1 MSRLSPL
8 LPENGDGIKRNSL
21 LCISDFIYW
30 LSKNKPDV
38 FAEAMKA
45 VGKDCKDS
53 FNDLDSNIELWRKL
67 P

>member
-8 LPENGDGIKRNSL
+8 IPENAEGIKRNSL

-38 FAEAMKA
+38 FDEAMKA
-45 VGKDCKDS
+45 VGKDCKTA
-53 FNDLDSNIELWRKL
+53 FNDLDKNIEFWRKV
-67 P
+67 